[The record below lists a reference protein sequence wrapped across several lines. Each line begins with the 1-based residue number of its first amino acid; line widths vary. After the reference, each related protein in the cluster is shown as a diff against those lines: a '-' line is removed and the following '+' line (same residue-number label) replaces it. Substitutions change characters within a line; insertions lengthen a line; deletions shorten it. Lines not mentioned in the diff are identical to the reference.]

1 MDPATARDRDHMT
14 IRTNSDDVATVDN
27 GQDSARERLLDI
39 AEQKFAEKGY
49 FGTGLR
55 EIATA
60 AGTTLGLIN
69 HHFGNKEALFRH
81 VIERR
86 ASEHVATAFAA
97 LDAVVANAGDR
108 PPAIEDV
115 IRAYIQPS
123 IHRSVHD
130 GPGWKNY
137 MQLLGRAMHSRQYEK
152 FMEPLNTIYDPFTKR
167 FIDIVLNVFPDSARD
182 QVYWAFYILQS
193 SYIHI
198 VVESG
203 LIDRQSNGLCH
214 SSDLERATEEMVM
227 IFSAGFRARLSAPSA

>member
-1 MDPATARDRDHMT
+1 MT

-97 LDAVVANAGDR
+97 LDAVVLSHAHIDHSGR
-108 PPAIEDV
+108 LP
-115 IRAYIQPS
+115 
-123 IHRSVHD
+123 
-130 GPGWKNY
+130 
-137 MQLLGRAMHSRQYEK
+137 LLVRR
-152 FMEPLNTIYDPFTKR
+152 
-167 FIDIVLNVFPDSARD
+167 
-182 QVYWAFYILQS
+182 
-193 SYIHI
+193 
-198 VVESG
+198 
-203 LIDRQSNGLCH
+203 
-214 SSDLERATEEMVM
+214 
-227 IFSAGFRARLSAPSA
+227 GFRGPIFATPASIDLARVLLRDAAHLQDADAERENRRRMRAGRSSVAIR